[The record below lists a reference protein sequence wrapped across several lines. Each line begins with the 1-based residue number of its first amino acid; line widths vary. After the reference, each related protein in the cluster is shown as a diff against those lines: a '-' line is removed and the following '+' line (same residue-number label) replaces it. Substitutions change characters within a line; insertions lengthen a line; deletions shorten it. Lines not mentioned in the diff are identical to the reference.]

1 MQTAIGGKK
10 VVKTMT
16 KKYGGRKAWLAHMRE
31 IASKGGQAKVPK
43 GFALMTPEQRS
54 AYGVKGG
61 SISKRRKVK

>member
-1 MQTAIGGKK
+1 MQTIEGGKK

-31 IASKGGQAKVPK
+31 IASKGGRVKVPK

-54 AYGVKGG
+54 ACGVKGG
-61 SISKRRKVK
+61 KISRRTK